1 MLFFVVNHSIQL
13 FAMEQKDTQY
23 IRMTETPIGEL
34 ITSLAIPTIISMLV
48 TAIYSMADTYFVSK
62 LGTSASAAVGIV
74 FSLMALIQAIGFT
87 VGMGAGTTISR
98 LLGAKQNY
106 KANEVASCGFYF
118 SICCG
123 LLLATVGLYNLDRL
137 MHLLGATSTIL
148 PYARQY
154 SFYILFAAPIMATC
168 FLMNN
173 VLRAE
178 GKAKQAM
185 FGIVSGGVINCFL
198 DPLFIFTFEMGIAG
212 AAIATAV
219 SQCISF
225 VILISPF
232 IRGKTVTKIK
242 MAFVSS
248 DPRLYLLILKNGLP
262 TFCRQSL
269 SSVATV
275 TLNITAAGYG
285 DAAVAAVSIVGRI
298 VMFMFSITLGIGQGY
313 QPVLGYNYG
322 ANKFSR
328 VREAMFFTVKV
339 STLTM
344 LACATIA
351 YVNAAGIMRL
361 FIASDADVIS
371 IGATTLRAQCF
382 AVPLI
387 PMMVMCNMT
396 YQSLGRSRI
405 ATILSTARQ
414 GMFFIPLILVL
425 PGMLGLFGVQ
435 IAQALADIFTFFLCL
450 PFIYKFLKEL
460 ESKSL
465 SHQS

>member
-1 MLFFVVNHSIQL
+1 
-13 FAMEQKDTQY
+13 MEQKDAQY
-23 IRMTETPIGEL
+23 IKMTETPVGGL
-34 ITSLAIPTIISMLV
+34 ITTLAIPTIISMMV
-48 TAIYSMADTYFVSK
+48 SAIYSMADTYFVSK

-74 FSLMALIQAIGFT
+74 FSLMALIQALGFT

-98 LLGAKQNY
+98 LLGAKQNK
-106 KANEVASCGFYF
+106 KANEVAASGFYF

-123 LLLATVGLYNLDRL
+123 LLLAIAGMRNIDAL

-148 PYARQY
+148 PFASQY
-154 SFYILFAAPIMATC
+154 SFYILFAAPVMAAC
-168 FLMNN
+168 FLLNN

-185 FGIVSGGVINCFL
+185 FGIVSGGIINCFL
-198 DPLFIFTFEMGIAG
+198 DPLFIFTFKMGIGG
-212 AAIATAV
+212 AAIATAI

-225 VILISPF
+225 VILIYPF
-232 IRGKTVTKIK
+232 IKGRTVTKIK

-248 DPRLYLLILKNGLP
+248 NPRLYLLILKNGLP

-275 TLNITAAGYG
+275 TLNVTAAIYG

-298 VMFMFSITLGIGQGY
+298 VMFMFSITLGIGQGF

-322 ANKFSR
+322 AKKFSR
-328 VREAMFFTVKV
+328 VREAMFFTVKI
-339 STLTM
+339 STLVMTV
-344 LACATIA
+344 CALMG
-351 YVNAAGIMRL
+351 YFNASSLMRI
-361 FIASDADVIS
+361 FIANDAEVIS

-396 YQSLGRSRI
+396 FQGLGRSWI

-414 GMFFIPLILVL
+414 GFFFLPIILVF
-425 PGMLGLFGVQ
+425 PRFFGLFGVQ
-435 IAQALADIFTFFLCL
+435 IAQALADICTFFLCL

-460 ESKSL
+460 EAKKMACSIDDSCPDKESN
-465 SHQS
+465 S